1 VPIGIFSVSGSS
13 TLVFVFGNDFLEDAM
28 KKILL
33 FIGWIALF
41 LFAGSQVAD
50 AARIKDLASI
60 KGIRTNQLVG
70 YGLVV
75 GLNGTGDKSGTEFTI
90 QSLVNMLERMGI
102 NVDRND
108 VKVKNVAAVMVTAK
122 MLPFAGIGN
131 KIDVLVSSIGD
142 AKSLVG
148 GTLLL
153 TPLRG
158 ADGKVYALAQG
169 SVSVG
174 GFGAEGAGEGM
185 TKNHLLAARI
195 AGGATIE
202 CEIPVSLEG
211 KKSLTLTLLNPDFT
225 TALRVS
231 ETINGVMGNGVAKAV
246 DSGTLLLT
254 VPSNLQDH
262 VAKFLADIEKLNV
275 EPDTAARIIVNEKTG
290 TVVIG
295 ENVRIST
302 VAVSHGN
309 LSISIKESPNVSQ
322 PMPFSEGETVVTPNT
337 SIEIQEEKNQL
348 ILVPGGSTIGELVRA
363 LNAIGVTPRDLI
375 SIFQSIKAAG
385 ALQAELEII

>member
-1 VPIGIFSVSGSS
+1 MKQSIKGKENSKRCLLLLVGITVVLM
-13 TLVFVFGNDFLEDAM
+13 TATVFEPA
-28 KKILL
+28 
-33 FIGWIALF
+33 
-41 LFAGSQVAD
+41 Q

-60 KGIRTNQLVG
+60 KGIRTNQLSG

-75 GLNGTGDKSGTEFTI
+75 GLDGTGDKSGTDFTI

-102 NVDRND
+102 NVDKKD
-108 VKVKNVAAVMVTAK
+108 VRVKNVAAVVVTAK
-122 MLPFAGIGN
+122 LPPFARIGS
-131 KIDVLVSSIGD
+131 KMDVVVSSIGD
-142 AKSLVG
+142 ATSLVG
-148 GTLLL
+148 GTLLF

-158 ADGKVYALAQG
+158 ADEKVYALAQG
-169 SVSVG
+169 PISVG
-174 GFGAEGAGEGM
+174 GVGAGGASGSSV

-202 CEIPVSLEG
+202 REVAFSLNG
-211 KKSLTLTLLNPDFT
+211 KKDLTLTLLNPDFT

-231 ETINGVMGNGVAKAV
+231 ETINAAMGEAVSKAL
-246 DSGTLLLT
+246 DSGTLKLNIPET
-254 VPSNLQDH
+254 YREDISR
-262 VAKFLADIEKLNV
+262 FLANV
-275 EPDTAARIIVNEKTG
+275 EGLEVDPDTVARIVVNEKTG

-295 ENVRIST
+295 QNVRIST

-309 LSISIKESPNVSQ
+309 LSITINETQNVSQ
-322 PMPFSEGETVVTPNT
+322 PRPFTETGRTVVTPE
-337 SIEIQEEKNQL
+337 SDIEVRESDNQL
-348 ILVPGGSTIGELVRA
+348 MVVDGGATIGELVRA

>member
-1 VPIGIFSVSGSS
+1 MELFFKGII
-13 TLVFVFGNDFLEDAM
+13 M
-28 KKILL
+28 KKIPLIMGLVAFSL
-33 FIGWIALF
+33 FTGLQA
-41 LFAGSQVAD
+41 AS
-50 AARIKDLASI
+50 AARIKDLAAI

-90 QSLVNMLERMGI
+90 QSLVNMLERVGI
-102 NVDRND
+102 HVDRND

-122 MLPFAGIGN
+122 MLPFARIGN

-169 SVSVG
+169 PLSVG
-174 GFGAEGAGEGM
+174 GFGAEGAGEGV

-202 CEIPVSLEG
+202 CEISLSLEG

-231 ETINGVMGNGVAKAV
+231 ESINTVMGNGVAKAV

-254 VPSNLQDH
+254 VPLNFQDN
-262 VAKFLADIEKLNV
+262 VAKFLADIETLNV
-275 EPDTAARIIVNEKTG
+275 EPDAVAKIVVNEKTG

-309 LSISIKESPNVSQ
+309 LSITIKESPEVSQ
-322 PMPFSEGETVVTPNT
+322 PLPYSKGETVVTPDTN
-337 SIEIQEEKNQL
+337 IEIKEEENQL
-348 ILVPGGSTIGELVRA
+348 VLVPGGSTIGELVRA